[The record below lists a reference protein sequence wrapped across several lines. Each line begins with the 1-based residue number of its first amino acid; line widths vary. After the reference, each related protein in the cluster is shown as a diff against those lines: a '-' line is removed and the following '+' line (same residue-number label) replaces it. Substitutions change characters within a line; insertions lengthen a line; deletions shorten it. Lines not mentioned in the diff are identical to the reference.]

1 MSSHGDLTEQHLKG
15 FSGVAPIL
23 KLEDRVLLPHSLLQI
38 RVTSAADCQ
47 LIAAALAE
55 NNLVAVIYKQ
65 SHLDPGE
72 ERHRDANMDSVC
84 LASIVTSYELESGGY
99 SILLRGVCRAHAVML
114 KESDQL
120 YGMATLELKRDYYAS
135 QPMIHREHRHLE
147 LLNFYS
153 RIFSPHVS
161 DPIHYNVLHQEISL
175 GHLCDTLASTSSLEP
190 TLCQLILEEYDV
202 DLRSDLLL
210 KYLKSKQHDLR
221 SKPSPYAQPIEFS
234 QN

>member
-38 RVTSAADCQ
+38 RVTAVTDCQ
-47 LIAAALAE
+47 LIAAALTE
-55 NNLVAVIYKQ
+55 KSFVAVLFKQ
-65 SHLDPGE
+65 SHLKTDADL
-72 ERHRDANMDSVC
+72 HRDQNTGYVC

-153 RIFSPHVS
+153 RIFSPHIS

-175 GHLCDTLASTSSLEP
+175 GHLCDNLASTSSLEP

-210 KYLKSKQHDLR
+210 TFLKKKQHALR